1 VKVKATA
8 MAKVIATN
16 TKTDSIVPFTSFFT
30 SPKSPFGKMNTFG
43 KLFTLTT
50 YGESHGVAVGGI
62 IDGMPAGIEV
72 DEAFLQAEM
81 ARRKPGQSAI
91 TTDRKEEDHVE
102 LLSGIFEGKTTGTPI
117 GFEVRN
123 NNQHSQDYENIRNLY
138 RPSHA
143 DFTYTQKYGLRD
155 HRGGG
160 RSSARETLSRVVGGA
175 FAKMALRT
183 QGIQV
188 QAFTS
193 QVGNLVLPGFYTDYD
208 LAEAERNAV
217 RCPDPTLAAQM
228 EQLIK
233 EVKAEGDTIGG
244 VVTCVIKNVPVGLGE
259 PCFDKLHAALG
270 QAMLSINACKGFD
283 YGLGFADCGRRGS
296 EMIDT
301 FVREGNKITTLSNHS
316 GGIQGGISNGQD
328 IYFRCAFKPV
338 ATLLQEVE
346 TVTLDG
352 EATTLK
358 ARGRHDPCVL
368 PRAVPVVEAMAA
380 MVVLDFLLMNNAR
393 L

>member
-1 VKVKATA
+1 
-8 MAKVIATN
+8 
-16 TKTDSIVPFTSFFT
+16 
-30 SPKSPFGKMNTFG
+30 MNTFG

>member
-1 VKVKATA
+1 
-8 MAKVIATN
+8 
-16 TKTDSIVPFTSFFT
+16 
-30 SPKSPFGKMNTFG
+30 MNTFG

-81 ARRKPGQSAI
+81 ARRKPGQSSI

-188 QAFTS
+188 QGFTS
-193 QVGNLVLPGFYTDYD
+193 QVGNLVLPGFYSDYD